1 LCCTDFLLDR
11 FLYMFSWE
19 DCQYMNY
26 MTKLRILLL
35 LLKYNYMECYKMGI
49 RSGCKI

>member
-1 LCCTDFLLDR
+1 MAD
-11 FLYMFSWE
+11 Y
-19 DCQYMNY
+19 QYMNH

-35 LLKYNYMECYKMGI
+35 LLKYRYMEYHKMDI